1 MPKITEGQYALGGL
15 TVLAIWLFGVL
26 PFLNSPREIY
36 IQKPEAIEQPA
47 KQSATEPKGTPE
59 APFFVEV
66 IPAPKS
72 AKEHDQEAEDREE
85 KKSADQWLVRWTAA
99 LFFATSGLI
108 LATGGLGYFA
118 FRQMRDMK
126 ESIAAAKKSADA
138 ARTQA
143 DAFIAV
149 EAPTFAFSAFKLA
162 EYFFPNGLDGNEVK
176 GRDPV
181 TSAPVPEFMRAII
194 LPTNYGKGAL
204 RLLQMCIE
212 YHVGTELPPDP
223 FYMTATGINSVIKQ
237 DQADTWFLQP
247 NLFRLDESQR
257 KEIDAGKSF
266 LWVYGF
272 FGYIGL
278 LKDRRIIGFAIR
290 WNHQYGIFI
299 AGGPPA
305 YSYDKQA

>member
-1 MPKITEGQYALGGL
+1 MDRRAVLRNFRPDIGDWRLGLFCLPANARHEGVYRRCQ
-15 TVLAIWLFGVL
+15 
-26 PFLNSPREIY
+26 
-36 IQKPEAIEQPA
+36 
-47 KQSATEPKGTPE
+47 
-59 APFFVEV
+59 
-66 IPAPKS
+66 
-72 AKEHDQEAEDREE
+72 
-85 KKSADQWLVRWTAA
+85 
-99 LFFATSGLI
+99 
-108 LATGGLGYFA
+108 
-118 FRQMRDMK
+118 
-126 ESIAAAKKSADA
+126 KSADA

-278 LKDRRIIGFAIR
+278 LKDRRIIGFALR